1 MQDVCISL
9 WPQGGPPDMIVKVM
23 DICSTDPSDP
33 SYCATP
39 ADIKI
44 DRAKVQMLY
53 NIPTPGFADPDL
65 QGAKFPK
72 GIYWHLTRCCGNVRD
87 TNSISAPLYFQ
98 LYAAYFNRLNS

>member
-9 WPQGGPPDMIVKVM
+9 WPESGGPDMIVKVM

-33 SYCATP
+33 TYCATP

-53 NIPTPGFADPDL
+53 NIPTPGSADADL
-65 QGAKFPK
+65 QGAKYPR
-72 GIYWHLTRCCGNVRD
+72 GTYWHLTKCWGNVGD
-87 TNSISAPLYFQ
+87 TKSISTPLFFHPCAPYFS
-98 LYAAYFNRLNS
+98 RLNS

>member
-9 WPQGGPPDMIVKVM
+9 WPESGGPDMIVKVM

-33 SYCATP
+33 TYCATP

-53 NIPTPGFADPDL
+53 NIPDP
-65 QGAKFPK
+65 
-72 GIYWHLTRCCGNVRD
+72 
-87 TNSISAPLYFQ
+87 
-98 LYAAYFNRLNS
+98 RLRGPRSVGCQVSKRNLLALD